1 MLVFPLEKTFY
12 SNCLFIAVLLKI
24 KYQKRVFLGKTRM
37 KGRFFPHFYVRSKKS
52 HIVLHF
58 HAIKDNPFPL
68 WHKGS
73 IKVSW

>member
-1 MLVFPLEKTFY
+1 MRTFHKVFY
-12 SNCLFIAVLLKI
+12 SNCLIVAILLKI
-24 KYQKRVFLGKTRM
+24 KYRKRVILSKTRM
-37 KGRFFPHFYVRSKKS
+37 RGRFFPHFYVRSKKS

-58 HAIKDNPFPL
+58 FAVKDEPFPI

>member
-1 MLVFPLEKTFY
+1 MRTFHKVFY
-12 SNCLFIAVLLKI
+12 SNCLLVAIRLKI
-24 KYQKRVFLGKTRM
+24 KYWKRLKIGKTRT

-52 HIVLHF
+52 GIRLHF
-58 HAIKDNPFPL
+58 FAVKDEPFPI